1 MMSIKL
7 TLNYKLV
14 GGTTEMRTEIEM
26 ISLIKDIAFKEE
38 NIRAA
43 YIEGSR
49 TNPNAPK
56 DIFQD
61 YDIVYIV
68 TTTKP
73 FRENKEWIKCFGEI
87 LYMHYPEE
95 NVFYPSDVENCYGWQ
110 IQFADGNRMDLHV
123 CTKENAL
130 ANLELYQILVD
141 KDGIVP
147 YPQET
152 DDKKY
157 WVKEP
162 QEIEFQCAC
171 SDFWWC
177 LNNVAKGLWRN
188 ELPYAMDVINFVL
201 RPHLK
206 RLLEWEI
213 GIEHNFSVSAGKSGK
228 YFKKYLPEDK
238 YKQFLATYSIAEIES
253 IWNSVFGMCGLF
265 QSTAVEFSKKQ
276 NFSYDFEQAKNSLNF
291 LQHVRKLPVN
301 AKEIYP

>member
-1 MMSIKL
+1 
-7 TLNYKLV
+7 
-14 GGTTEMRTEIEM
+14 MRTEAEM

-73 FRENKEWIKCFGEI
+73 FREDKEWINNFGKI
-87 LYMHYPEE
+87 LYMHYPED

-152 DDKKY
+152 TDERY

-162 QEIEFQCAC
+162 REIEFKCTC

-206 RLLEWEI
+206 RLLEWKM
-213 GIEHNFSVSAGKSGK
+213 GIENNFSVSAGKSCK
-228 YFKKYLPEDK
+228 YFKKYLQEET
-238 YKQFLATYSIAEIES
+238 YRQFLTTYSIAEIES
-253 IWNSVFGMCGLF
+253 IWNSVFEMCDLF
-265 QSTAVEFSKKQ
+265 QSTAVELSKKQ
-276 NFSYDFEQAKNSLNF
+276 KFVYDFEQAENSLSF
-291 LQHVRKLPVN
+291 LHHVRKLPAN

>member
-1 MMSIKL
+1 
-7 TLNYKLV
+7 
-14 GGTTEMRTEIEM
+14 MRTEAEM

-73 FRENKEWIKCFGEI
+73 FREDKEWINNFGKI
-87 LYMHYPEE
+87 LYMHYPED

-152 DDKKY
+152 TDERY

-162 QEIEFQCAC
+162 REIEFKCTC

-206 RLLEWEI
+206 RLLEWKM
-213 GIEHNFSVSAGKSGK
+213 GIENNFSVSAGKSCK
-228 YFKKYLPEDK
+228 YFKKYLQEET
-238 YKQFLATYSIAEIES
+238 YRQFLATYSIAEIES
-253 IWNSVFGMCGLF
+253 IWNSVFEMCDLF
-265 QSTAVEFSKKQ
+265 QSTAVELTYELKVLNKKITL
-276 NFSYDFEQAKNSLNF
+276 SYGFMVSLSCNT
-291 LQHVRKLPVN
+291 
-301 AKEIYP
+301 

>member
-1 MMSIKL
+1 
-7 TLNYKLV
+7 
-14 GGTTEMRTEIEM
+14 MRTEAEM

-73 FRENKEWIKCFGEI
+73 FREDKEWINNFGKI
-87 LYMHYPEE
+87 LYMHYPED

-152 DDKKY
+152 TDERY

-162 QEIEFQCAC
+162 KEIEFQCAC

-206 RLLEWEI
+206 RLLEWKM
-213 GIEHNFSVSAGKSGK
+213 GIENNFSVSAGKSCK
-228 YFKKYLPEDK
+228 YFKKYLQEET
-238 YKQFLATYSIAEIES
+238 YRQFLATYSIAEIES
-253 IWNSVFGMCGLF
+253 IWNSVFEMCDLF
-265 QSTAVEFSKKQ
+265 QSTAVELSKKQ
-276 NFSYDFEQAKNSLNF
+276 KFVYDFEQAENSLSF
-291 LQHVRKLPVN
+291 LHHVRKLPAN

>member
-1 MMSIKL
+1 
-7 TLNYKLV
+7 
-14 GGTTEMRTEIEM
+14 
-26 ISLIKDIAFKEE
+26 
-38 NIRAA
+38 
-43 YIEGSR
+43 
-49 TNPNAPK
+49 
-56 DIFQD
+56 
-61 YDIVYIV
+61 
-68 TTTKP
+68 
-73 FRENKEWIKCFGEI
+73 
-87 LYMHYPEE
+87 
-95 NVFYPSDVENCYGWQ
+95 
-110 IQFADGNRMDLHV
+110 MDLHV

-141 KDGIVP
+141 KDGILP

-238 YKQFLATYSIAEIES
+238 YRQFLATYSIAEIES
-253 IWNSVFGMCGLF
+253 IWNSVFEMCDLF
-265 QSTAVEFSKKQ
+265 QSTAVELSKKQ
-276 NFSYDFEQAKNSLNF
+276 KFVYDFEQAENSLNF

>member
-1 MMSIKL
+1 MK
-7 TLNYKLV
+7 
-14 GGTTEMRTEIEM
+14 MRTEAEM

-73 FRENKEWIKCFGEI
+73 FREDKEWINNFGKI
-87 LYMHYPEE
+87 LYMHYPED

-152 DDKKY
+152 TDERY

-162 QEIEFQCAC
+162 REIEFKCTC

-206 RLLEWEI
+206 RLLEWKM
-213 GIEHNFSVSAGKSGK
+213 GIENNFSVSAGKSCK
-228 YFKKYLPEDK
+228 YFKKYLQEET
-238 YKQFLATYSIAEIES
+238 YRQFLATYSIAEIES
-253 IWNSVFGMCGLF
+253 IWNSVFEMCDLF
-265 QSTAVEFSKKQ
+265 QSTAVELTYELKVLNKKITL
-276 NFSYDFEQAKNSLNF
+276 SYGFMVSLSCNT
-291 LQHVRKLPVN
+291 
-301 AKEIYP
+301 

>member
-1 MMSIKL
+1 MK
-7 TLNYKLV
+7 
-14 GGTTEMRTEIEM
+14 MRTEAEM
-26 ISLIKDIAFKEE
+26 TSLIKDIAFKEE

-73 FRENKEWIKCFGEI
+73 FREDKEWINNFGKI
-87 LYMHYPEE
+87 LYMHYPED

-152 DDKKY
+152 TDERY

-162 QEIEFQCAC
+162 REIEFKCTC

-206 RLLEWEI
+206 RLLEWKM
-213 GIEHNFSVSAGKSGK
+213 GIENNFSVSAGKSCK
-228 YFKKYLPEDK
+228 YFKKYLQEET
-238 YKQFLATYSIAEIES
+238 YRQFLATYSIAEIES
-253 IWNSVFGMCGLF
+253 IWNSVFEMCDLF
-265 QSTAVEFSKKQ
+265 QSTAVELSKKQ
-276 NFSYDFEQAKNSLNF
+276 KFVYDFEQAENSLSF
-291 LQHVRKLPVN
+291 LHHVRKLPAN

>member
-1 MMSIKL
+1 
-7 TLNYKLV
+7 
-14 GGTTEMRTEIEM
+14 MRTEIEM

-87 LYMHYPEE
+87 LYMHYPED

-213 GIEHNFSVSAGKSGK
+213 GIEHNFFVSAGSKSGK
-228 YFKKYLPEDK
+228 YFKKYLSEDK
-238 YKQFLATYSIAEIES
+238 YRQFLATYSIAEIES
-253 IWNSVFGMCGLF
+253 IWNSVFGMCNLF
-265 QSTAVEFSKKQ
+265 QCTAVEFSKK
-276 NFSYDFEQAKNSLNF
+276 
-291 LQHVRKLPVN
+291 
-301 AKEIYP
+301 

>member
-1 MMSIKL
+1 MK
-7 TLNYKLV
+7 
-14 GGTTEMRTEIEM
+14 MRTEAEM

-49 TNPNAPK
+49 TNPNAPE

-68 TTTKP
+68 TTTNP
-73 FRENKEWIKCFGEI
+73 FREDKEWINNFGKI
-87 LYMHYPEE
+87 LYMHYPED

-152 DDKKY
+152 TDERY

-162 QEIEFQCAC
+162 REIEFKCTC

-206 RLLEWEI
+206 RLLEWKM
-213 GIEHNFSVSAGKSGK
+213 GIENNFSVSAGKSCK
-228 YFKKYLPEDK
+228 YFKKYLQEET
-238 YKQFLATYSIAEIES
+238 YRQFLATYSIAEIES
-253 IWNSVFGMCGLF
+253 IWNSVFEMCDLF
-265 QSTAVEFSKKQ
+265 QSTAVELSKKQ
-276 NFSYDFEQAKNSLNF
+276 KFVYDFEQAENSLSF
-291 LQHVRKLPVN
+291 LHHVRKLPAN

>member
-1 MMSIKL
+1 
-7 TLNYKLV
+7 
-14 GGTTEMRTEIEM
+14 MRTETEM
-26 ISLIKDIAFKEE
+26 ISLIKNIALKEE
-38 NIRAA
+38 IIRAA

-73 FRENKEWIKCFGEI
+73 FREDKEWINRFGKI
-87 LYMHYPEE
+87 MYMHYPED

-130 ANLELYQILVD
+130 ANLEIYQILVD
-141 KDGIVP
+141 KDGIMP
-147 YPQET
+147 YPHET
-152 DDKKY
+152 TDERY

-162 QEIEFQCAC
+162 REIEFQCTC

-188 ELPYAMDVINFVL
+188 ELPYAMDMINFVL
-201 RPHLK
+201 RPHLM
-206 RLLEWEI
+206 RLLAWKI
-213 GIEHNFSVSAGKSGK
+213 GIENNFSVNVGKSGK
-228 YFKKYLPEDK
+228 YMKNYLSKEKYG
-238 YKQFLATYSIAEIES
+238 QFLATYSIAEIES
-253 IWNSVFGMCGLF
+253 IWNSVFEMCDLF
-265 QSTAVEFSKKQ
+265 QNTALELSTRQKFVY
-276 NFSYDFEQAKNSLNF
+276 NLEQAENSLNF
-291 LQHVRKLPVN
+291 LRHVRQLPAD

>member
-1 MMSIKL
+1 
-7 TLNYKLV
+7 
-14 GGTTEMRTEIEM
+14 MRTEAEM

-73 FRENKEWIKCFGEI
+73 FREDKEWINNFGKI
-87 LYMHYPEE
+87 LYMHYPED

-152 DDKKY
+152 TDERY

-162 QEIEFQCAC
+162 REIEFKCTC

-206 RLLEWEI
+206 RLLEWKM
-213 GIEHNFSVSAGKSGK
+213 GIENNFSVSAGKSGK
-228 YFKKYLPEDK
+228 YFKKYLPKET
-238 YKQFLATYSIAEIES
+238 YRQFLATYSIAEIES
-253 IWNSVFGMCGLF
+253 IWNSVFEMCDLF
-265 QSTAVEFSKKQ
+265 QSTAVELSKKQ
-276 NFSYDFEQAKNSLNF
+276 KFVYDFEQAENSLSF
-291 LQHVRKLPVN
+291 LHHVRNLPAN

>member
-7 TLNYKLV
+7 TLNYKLL

-73 FRENKEWIKCFGEI
+73 FREDKEWINNFGKI
-87 LYMHYPEE
+87 LYMHYPED

-110 IQFADGNRMDLHV
+110 IPFADGNRMDLHV

-152 DDKKY
+152 TDERY

-162 QEIEFQCAC
+162 REIEFKCTC

-206 RLLEWEI
+206 RLLEWKM
-213 GIEHNFSVSAGKSGK
+213 GIENNFSVSAGKSCK
-228 YFKKYLPEDK
+228 YFKKYLQEET
-238 YKQFLATYSIAEIES
+238 YRQFLATYSIAEIES

-276 NFSYDFEQAKNSLNF
+276 NFSYDYEQAKNSLNF

>member
-1 MMSIKL
+1 MK
-7 TLNYKLV
+7 V
-14 GGTTEMRTEIEM
+14 HTEAEM

-73 FRENKEWIKCFGEI
+73 FREDKEWINNFGKI
-87 LYMHYPEE
+87 LYMHYPED

-123 CTKENAL
+123 CTRENAL

-152 DDKKY
+152 TDERY

-162 QEIEFQCAC
+162 MEIEFQCTC

-206 RLLEWEI
+206 RLLEWQI
-213 GIEHNFSVSAGKSGK
+213 GIENNFSVSAGKSGK
-228 YFKKYLPEDK
+228 YFKNYLSEET
-238 YKQFLATYSIAEIES
+238 YRHFLATYSIAEIES
-253 IWNSVFGMCGLF
+253 IWNSVFEMCDLF
-265 QSTAVEFSKKQ
+265 QSTAVELSKKQ
-276 NFSYDFEQAKNSLNF
+276 KFVYDFEQAENSLSF
-291 LQHVRKLPVN
+291 LQHVRKLPAN

>member
-1 MMSIKL
+1 M
-7 TLNYKLV
+7 
-14 GGTTEMRTEIEM
+14 
-26 ISLIKDIAFKEE
+26 IKDIAFKEE

-73 FRENKEWIKCFGEI
+73 FREDKEWINNFGKI
-87 LYMHYPEE
+87 LYMHYPED

-152 DDKKY
+152 TDERY

-162 QEIEFQCAC
+162 REIEFKCTC

-206 RLLEWEI
+206 RLLEWKM
-213 GIEHNFSVSAGKSGK
+213 GIENNFSVSAGKSCK
-228 YFKKYLPEDK
+228 YFKKYLQEET
-238 YKQFLATYSIAEIES
+238 YRQFLATYSIAEIES
-253 IWNSVFGMCGLF
+253 IWNSVFEMCDLF
-265 QSTAVEFSKKQ
+265 QSTAVELSKKQ
-276 NFSYDFEQAKNSLNF
+276 KFVYDFEQAENSLSF
-291 LQHVRKLPVN
+291 LHHVRKLPAN

>member
-1 MMSIKL
+1 
-7 TLNYKLV
+7 
-14 GGTTEMRTEIEM
+14 MRTETEM

-61 YDIVYIV
+61 YDIVYVV

-73 FRENKEWIKCFGEI
+73 FREDKEWIKRFGKI
-87 LYMHYPEE
+87 LYMHYPED
-95 NVFYPSDVENCYGWQ
+95 NIFYPSDVENCYGWQ

-130 ANLELYQILVD
+130 ENLEMYQILVD
-141 KDGIVP
+141 KDGILP

-152 DDKKY
+152 TDERY
-157 WVKEP
+157 WIKEP
-162 QEIEFQCAC
+162 REIEFQCTC

-188 ELPYAMDVINFVL
+188 ELPYAMDMINFVL

-213 GIEHNFSVSAGKSGK
+213 GIENNFSVSAGKSGK
-228 YFKKYLPEDK
+228 YMKKYLTEEK
-238 YKQFLATYSIAEIES
+238 YGQFLATYSTAEIES
-253 IWNSVFGMCGLF
+253 IWNSVFEMCDLF
-265 QSTAVEFSKKQ
+265 QSIAVELSKKQ
-276 NFSYDFEQAKNSLNF
+276 KFVYDFEQAENSLSF
-291 LQHVRKLPVN
+291 LQHVRKLPAN

>member
-1 MMSIKL
+1 
-7 TLNYKLV
+7 
-14 GGTTEMRTEIEM
+14 MRTEAEM

-73 FRENKEWIKCFGEI
+73 FREDKEWINNFGKI
-87 LYMHYPEE
+87 LYMHYPED

-141 KDGIVP
+141 RDGIVP

-152 DDKKY
+152 TDERY

-162 QEIEFQCAC
+162 REIEFKCTC

-206 RLLEWEI
+206 RLLEWKM
-213 GIEHNFSVSAGKSGK
+213 GIENNFSVSAGKSCK
-228 YFKKYLPEDK
+228 YFKKYLQEET
-238 YKQFLATYSIAEIES
+238 YRQFLATYSIAEIES
-253 IWNSVFGMCGLF
+253 IWNSVFEMCDLF
-265 QSTAVEFSKKQ
+265 QSTAVELSKKQ
-276 NFSYDFEQAKNSLNF
+276 KFVYDFEQAENSLSF
-291 LQHVRKLPVN
+291 LHHVRKLPAN

>member
-1 MMSIKL
+1 MK
-7 TLNYKLV
+7 
-14 GGTTEMRTEIEM
+14 MRTEAEM

-68 TTTKP
+68 KTTKP
-73 FRENKEWIKCFGEI
+73 FREDKEWINNFGKI
-87 LYMHYPEE
+87 LYMHYPED

-152 DDKKY
+152 TDERY

-162 QEIEFQCAC
+162 REIEFKCTC

-206 RLLEWEI
+206 RLLEWKM
-213 GIEHNFSVSAGKSGK
+213 GIENNFSVSAGKSCK
-228 YFKKYLPEDK
+228 YFKKYLQEET
-238 YKQFLATYSIAEIES
+238 YRQFLATYSIAEIES
-253 IWNSVFGMCGLF
+253 IWNSVFEMCDLF
-265 QSTAVEFSKKQ
+265 QSTAVELSKKQ
-276 NFSYDFEQAKNSLNF
+276 KFVYDFEQAENSLSF
-291 LQHVRKLPVN
+291 LHHVRKLPAN

>member
-1 MMSIKL
+1 
-7 TLNYKLV
+7 
-14 GGTTEMRTEIEM
+14 MRTEAEM

-49 TNPNAPK
+49 TNPNAPE

-73 FRENKEWIKCFGEI
+73 FREDKEWINNFGKI
-87 LYMHYPEE
+87 LYMHYPED

-152 DDKKY
+152 TDERY

-162 QEIEFQCAC
+162 REIEFKCTC

-206 RLLEWEI
+206 RLLEWKM
-213 GIEHNFSVSAGKSGK
+213 GIENNFSVSAGKSCK
-228 YFKKYLPEDK
+228 YFKKYLQEET
-238 YKQFLATYSIAEIES
+238 YRQFLATYSIAEIES
-253 IWNSVFGMCGLF
+253 IWNSVFEMCDLF
-265 QSTAVEFSKKQ
+265 QSTAVELSKKQ
-276 NFSYDFEQAKNSLNF
+276 KFVYDFEQAENSLSF
-291 LQHVRKLPVN
+291 LHHVRKLPAN

>member
-1 MMSIKL
+1 MK
-7 TLNYKLV
+7 
-14 GGTTEMRTEIEM
+14 MRTEAEM

-73 FRENKEWIKCFGEI
+73 FREDKEWINNFGKI
-87 LYMHYPEE
+87 LYMHYPED

-152 DDKKY
+152 TDERY

-162 QEIEFQCAC
+162 REIEFKCTC

-206 RLLEWEI
+206 RLLEWKM
-213 GIEHNFSVSAGKSGK
+213 GIENNFSVSAGKSCK
-228 YFKKYLPEDK
+228 YFKKYLQEET
-238 YKQFLATYSIAEIES
+238 YRQFLATYSIAEIES
-253 IWNSVFGMCGLF
+253 IWNSVFVMCDLF
-265 QSTAVEFSKKQ
+265 QNTAVELSRKQ
-276 NFSYDFEQAKNSLNF
+276 KFTYDFEQAENSLSF
-291 LQHVRKLPVN
+291 LQHVRKLSAN

>member
-1 MMSIKL
+1 
-7 TLNYKLV
+7 
-14 GGTTEMRTEIEM
+14 
-26 ISLIKDIAFKEE
+26 
-38 NIRAA
+38 
-43 YIEGSR
+43 
-49 TNPNAPK
+49 
-56 DIFQD
+56 
-61 YDIVYIV
+61 
-68 TTTKP
+68 
-73 FRENKEWIKCFGEI
+73 
-87 LYMHYPEE
+87 
-95 NVFYPSDVENCYGWQ
+95 
-110 IQFADGNRMDLHV
+110 MDLHV

-141 KDGIVP
+141 KDGILP

-228 YFKKYLPEDK
+228 YFKKYFLGKNINEAMYKTSQDIITNLAAMQTQIGMFIDSLSVLRKDK
-238 YKQFLATYSIAEIES
+238 KFFNKLDEQTQWRIRSNIIGYKLISRDLDKILKPILK
-253 IWNSVFGMCGLF
+253 GL
-265 QSTAVEFSKKQ
+265 QE
-276 NFSYDFEQAKNSLNF
+276 E
-291 LQHVRKLPVN
+291 
-301 AKEIYP
+301 

>member
-1 MMSIKL
+1 
-7 TLNYKLV
+7 
-14 GGTTEMRTEIEM
+14 MRTEAEM

-73 FRENKEWIKCFGEI
+73 FREDKEWINNFGKI
-87 LYMHYPEE
+87 LYMHYLPD

-152 DDKKY
+152 TDERY

-162 QEIEFQCAC
+162 REIEFKCTC

-206 RLLEWEI
+206 RLLEWKM
-213 GIEHNFSVSAGKSGK
+213 GIENNFSVSAGKSCK
-228 YFKKYLPEDK
+228 YFKKYLQEET
-238 YKQFLATYSIAEIES
+238 YRQFLATYSIAEIES
-253 IWNSVFGMCGLF
+253 IWNSVFEMCDLF
-265 QSTAVEFSKKQ
+265 QSTAVELSKKQ
-276 NFSYDFEQAKNSLNF
+276 KFVYDFEQAENSLSF
-291 LQHVRKLPVN
+291 LHHVRKLPAN

>member
-1 MMSIKL
+1 MK
-7 TLNYKLV
+7 
-14 GGTTEMRTEIEM
+14 MRTEAEM

-49 TNPNAPK
+49 TNPNAPN

-73 FRENKEWIKCFGEI
+73 FREDKEWINNFGKI
-87 LYMHYPEE
+87 LYMHYPED

-152 DDKKY
+152 TDERY

-162 QEIEFQCAC
+162 REIEFKCTC

-206 RLLEWEI
+206 RLLEWKM
-213 GIEHNFSVSAGKSGK
+213 GIENNFSVSAGKSCK
-228 YFKKYLPEDK
+228 YFKKYLQEET
-238 YKQFLATYSIAEIES
+238 YRQFLATYSIAEIES
-253 IWNSVFGMCGLF
+253 IWNSVFEMCDLF
-265 QSTAVEFSKKQ
+265 QSTAVELSKKQ
-276 NFSYDFEQAKNSLNF
+276 KFVYDFEQAENSLSF
-291 LQHVRKLPVN
+291 LHHVRKLPAN

>member
-1 MMSIKL
+1 
-7 TLNYKLV
+7 
-14 GGTTEMRTEIEM
+14 M

-73 FRENKEWIKCFGEI
+73 FREDKEWINNFGKI
-87 LYMHYPEE
+87 LYMHYPED

-152 DDKKY
+152 TDERY

-162 QEIEFQCAC
+162 REIEFKCTC

-206 RLLEWEI
+206 RLLEWKM
-213 GIEHNFSVSAGKSGK
+213 GIENNFSVSAGKSCK
-228 YFKKYLPEDK
+228 YFKKYLQEET
-238 YKQFLATYSIAEIES
+238 YRQFLATYSIAEIES
-253 IWNSVFGMCGLF
+253 IWNSVFEMCDLF
-265 QSTAVEFSKKQ
+265 QSTAVELSKKQ
-276 NFSYDFEQAKNSLNF
+276 KFVYDFEQAENSLSF
-291 LQHVRKLPVN
+291 LHHVRKLPAN

>member
-1 MMSIKL
+1 
-7 TLNYKLV
+7 
-14 GGTTEMRTEIEM
+14 
-26 ISLIKDIAFKEE
+26 
-38 NIRAA
+38 
-43 YIEGSR
+43 
-49 TNPNAPK
+49 
-56 DIFQD
+56 
-61 YDIVYIV
+61 
-68 TTTKP
+68 
-73 FRENKEWIKCFGEI
+73 
-87 LYMHYPEE
+87 MHYPED

-152 DDKKY
+152 TDERY

-162 QEIEFQCAC
+162 REIEFKCTC

-206 RLLEWEI
+206 RLLEWKM
-213 GIEHNFSVSAGKSGK
+213 GIENNFSVSAGKSGK
-228 YFKKYLPEDK
+228 YFKKYLPEET
-238 YKQFLATYSIAEIES
+238 YRQFLATYSIAEIES
-253 IWNSVFGMCGLF
+253 IWNSVFEMCDLF
-265 QSTAVEFSKKQ
+265 QSTAVELSKKQ
-276 NFSYDFEQAKNSLNF
+276 KFVYDFEQAENSLSF
-291 LQHVRKLPVN
+291 LHHVRKLPAN

>member
-1 MMSIKL
+1 
-7 TLNYKLV
+7 
-14 GGTTEMRTEIEM
+14 MRTEAEM

-73 FRENKEWIKCFGEI
+73 FREDKEWINNFGKI
-87 LYMHYPEE
+87 LYMHYPED

-141 KDGIVP
+141 KDGIMP

-152 DDKKY
+152 TDERY

-162 QEIEFQCAC
+162 REIEFKCTC

-206 RLLEWEI
+206 RLLEWKM
-213 GIEHNFSVSAGKSGK
+213 GIENNFSVSAGKSCK
-228 YFKKYLPEDK
+228 YFKKYLQEET
-238 YKQFLATYSIAEIES
+238 YRQFLATYSIAEIES
-253 IWNSVFGMCGLF
+253 IWNSVFEMCDLF
-265 QSTAVEFSKKQ
+265 QSTAVELSKKQ
-276 NFSYDFEQAKNSLNF
+276 KFVYDFEQAENSLSF
-291 LQHVRKLPVN
+291 LHHVRKLPAN

>member
-1 MMSIKL
+1 MK
-7 TLNYKLV
+7 
-14 GGTTEMRTEIEM
+14 MRTEAEM

-49 TNPNAPK
+49 TNPNAPE

-73 FRENKEWIKCFGEI
+73 FREDKEWINNFGKI
-87 LYMHYPEE
+87 LYMHYPED

-152 DDKKY
+152 TDERY

-162 QEIEFQCAC
+162 REIEFKCTC

-188 ELPYAMDVINFVL
+188 ELPYAMDMINFVL

-206 RLLEWEI
+206 RLLEWKM
-213 GIEHNFSVSAGKSGK
+213 GIENNFSVSAGKSCK
-228 YFKKYLPEDK
+228 YFKKYLQEET
-238 YKQFLATYSIAEIES
+238 YRQFLATYSIAEIES
-253 IWNSVFGMCGLF
+253 IWNSVFEMCDLF
-265 QSTAVEFSKKQ
+265 QSTAVELSKKQ
-276 NFSYDFEQAKNSLNF
+276 KFVYDFEQAENSLSF
-291 LQHVRKLPVN
+291 LHHVRKLPAN

>member
-1 MMSIKL
+1 MK
-7 TLNYKLV
+7 
-14 GGTTEMRTEIEM
+14 MRTEAEM

-73 FRENKEWIKCFGEI
+73 FREDKEWINNFGKI
-87 LYMHYPEE
+87 LYMHYPED
-95 NVFYPSDVENCYGWQ
+95 NVYYPSDVENCYGWQ

-152 DDKKY
+152 TDERY

-162 QEIEFQCAC
+162 REIEFKCTC

-206 RLLEWEI
+206 RLLEWKM
-213 GIEHNFSVSAGKSGK
+213 GIENNFSVSAGKSCK
-228 YFKKYLPEDK
+228 YFKKYLQEET
-238 YKQFLATYSIAEIES
+238 YRQFLATYSIAEIES
-253 IWNSVFGMCGLF
+253 IWNSVFEMCDLF
-265 QSTAVEFSKKQ
+265 QSTAVELSKKQ
-276 NFSYDFEQAKNSLNF
+276 KFVYDFEQAENSLSF
-291 LQHVRKLPVN
+291 LHHVRKLPAN

>member
-1 MMSIKL
+1 
-7 TLNYKLV
+7 
-14 GGTTEMRTEIEM
+14 MRTEAEM

-73 FRENKEWIKCFGEI
+73 FREDKEWINNFGKI
-87 LYMHYPEE
+87 LYMHYPED

-152 DDKKY
+152 TDERY

-162 QEIEFQCAC
+162 REIEFKCTC

-206 RLLEWEI
+206 RLLEWKM
-213 GIEHNFSVSAGKSGK
+213 GIENNFSVSAGKSCK
-228 YFKKYLPEDK
+228 YFKKYLQEET
-238 YKQFLATYSIAEIES
+238 YRQFLATYSIAEIES
-253 IWNSVFGMCGLF
+253 IWNSVFEMCDLF
-265 QSTAVEFSKKQ
+265 QSTAVELSKKQ
-276 NFSYDFEQAKNSLNF
+276 KFVYDFEQAENSLIF
-291 LQHVRKLPVN
+291 LHHVRKLPAN

>member
-1 MMSIKL
+1 
-7 TLNYKLV
+7 
-14 GGTTEMRTEIEM
+14 MRTEAEM
-26 ISLIKDIAFKEE
+26 ISLIKDIALKEE

-68 TTTKP
+68 TTTKQ
-73 FRENKEWIKCFGEI
+73 FREDKEWINHFGKI
-87 LYMHYPEE
+87 LYMHYPED

-123 CTKENAL
+123 CTRENAL

-152 DDKKY
+152 TDERY

-162 QEIEFQCAC
+162 REIEFQCTC

-188 ELPYAMDVINFVL
+188 ELPYAMDVIDFVL
-201 RPHLK
+201 RPQLK

-213 GIEHNFSVSAGKSGK
+213 GIENTFSVSAGKSGK
-228 YFKKYLPEDK
+228 YFKKYLSEEK
-238 YKQFLATYSIAEIES
+238 YGQFLATYSIAEIES
-253 IWNSVFGMCGLF
+253 IWNSVFEMCDLF
-265 QSTAVEFSKKQ
+265 QSTAVELSKKQ
-276 NFSYDFEQAKNSLNF
+276 KFAYDFEQAENSLSF
-291 LQHVRKLPVN
+291 LRHVRKLPDN

>member
-1 MMSIKL
+1 
-7 TLNYKLV
+7 
-14 GGTTEMRTEIEM
+14 MRTEAEM

-73 FRENKEWIKCFGEI
+73 FREDKEWINNFGKI
-87 LYMHYPEE
+87 LYMHYPED

-152 DDKKY
+152 TDERY

-162 QEIEFQCAC
+162 REIEFKCTC

-206 RLLEWEI
+206 RLLEWKM
-213 GIEHNFSVSAGKSGK
+213 GIENNFSVSAGKSCK
-228 YFKKYLPEDK
+228 YFKKYLQEET
-238 YKQFLATYSIAEIES
+238 YRQFLATYSIAEIES
-253 IWNSVFGMCGLF
+253 IWNSVFEMCDLF
-265 QSTAVEFSKKQ
+265 QSTAVELSKKQ
-276 NFSYDFEQAKNSLNF
+276 KFVYDFEQAENSLSF
-291 LQHVRKLPVN
+291 LHHVRKLPAN

>member
-1 MMSIKL
+1 
-7 TLNYKLV
+7 
-14 GGTTEMRTEIEM
+14 MRTEAEM

-73 FRENKEWIKCFGEI
+73 FREDKGWINNFGKI
-87 LYMHYPEE
+87 LYMHYPED

-152 DDKKY
+152 TDERY

-162 QEIEFQCAC
+162 REIEFKCTC

-206 RLLEWEI
+206 RLLEWKM
-213 GIEHNFSVSAGKSGK
+213 GIENNFSVSAGKSGK
-228 YFKKYLPEDK
+228 YFKKYLPKET
-238 YKQFLATYSIAEIES
+238 YRQFLATYSIAEIES
-253 IWNSVFGMCGLF
+253 IWNSVFEMCDLF
-265 QSTAVEFSKKQ
+265 QSTAVELSKKQ
-276 NFSYDFEQAKNSLNF
+276 KFVYDFEQAENSLSF
-291 LQHVRKLPVN
+291 LHHVRKLPAN

>member
-1 MMSIKL
+1 MKMH
-7 TLNYKLV
+7 
-14 GGTTEMRTEIEM
+14 TEAEM

-73 FRENKEWIKCFGEI
+73 FREDKEWINNFGKI
-87 LYMHYPEE
+87 LYMHYPED

-152 DDKKY
+152 TDERY

-162 QEIEFQCAC
+162 REIEFKCTC

-206 RLLEWEI
+206 RLLEWKM
-213 GIEHNFSVSAGKSGK
+213 GIENNFSVSAGKSCK
-228 YFKKYLPEDK
+228 YFKKYLQEET
-238 YKQFLATYSIAEIES
+238 YRQFLATYSIAEIES
-253 IWNSVFGMCGLF
+253 IWNSVFEMCDLF
-265 QSTAVEFSKKQ
+265 QSTAVELSKKQ
-276 NFSYDFEQAKNSLNF
+276 KFVYDFEQAENSLSF
-291 LQHVRKLPVN
+291 LHHVRKLPAN